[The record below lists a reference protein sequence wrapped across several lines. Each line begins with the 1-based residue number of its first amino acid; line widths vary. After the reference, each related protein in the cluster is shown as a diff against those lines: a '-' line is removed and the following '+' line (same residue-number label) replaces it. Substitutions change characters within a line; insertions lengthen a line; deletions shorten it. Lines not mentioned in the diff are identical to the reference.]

1 MCIDRRRFLTIS
13 AAALG
18 APLLASL
25 PASVLADGASQAT
38 VWRGQALGAPVQLIL
53 NHPDPAR
60 AQAMLRKTAA
70 ELRRLEAIF
79 TLYRADSELSDLNRS
94 GRLIAPSPEI
104 HDALT
109 LAGQAHRVTGGRFD
123 PSIQPL
129 WRAYAT
135 GDRAAIKAA
144 RGLVGFDR
152 IRISRDRILMEP
164 GMQLTLNG
172 IAQGYITDRITDLLR
187 AGGADHT
194 LVDMGEFRAIDGR
207 TADTPWRITLAGGGE
222 VVLTDR
228 ALATTEARGFTFDG
242 DLPHLIDPAT
252 GRARADWARMS
263 VIADSAGLA
272 DALSTGFS
280 LAPAQAIRD
289 ALPALPG
296 VEVRALDRYGV
307 ETRFT

>member
-1 MCIDRRRFLTIS
+1 MRIDRRRFLTIS

-25 PASVLADGASQAT
+25 PVHAAPQAT

-53 NHPDPAR
+53 NHPDRAR
-60 AQAMLRKTAA
+60 AQAMIRETAA

-79 TLYRADSELSDLNRS
+79 TLYRAESELSELNRA
-94 GRLIAPSPEI
+94 GMLVAPSPEM
-104 HDALT
+104 HEALT
-109 LAGQAHRVTGGRFD
+109 LALRAHRVTGGRFD

-129 WRAYAT
+129 WRAHAA
-135 GDRAAIKAA
+135 GDAAALRAA

-152 IRISRDRILMEP
+152 VRISRDRILMRP

-172 IAQGYITDRITDLLR
+172 IAQGFITDRITDLLR
-187 AGGADHT
+187 AGGAEHT
-194 LVDMGEFRAIDGR
+194 LVDMGEFRAIGGR
-207 TADTPWRITLAGGGE
+207 NAHEPWRIALAGGGE
-222 VVLTDR
+222 ALLADR
-228 ALATTEARGFTFDG
+228 ALATTEASGFTFDAEG
-242 DLPHLIDPAT
+242 RLPHLIDPAT
-252 GRARADWARMS
+252 GEARADWARIS
-263 VIADSAGLA
+263 VIADQAGLA

-280 LAPAQAIRD
+280 LAPAQAIRA

-296 VEVRALDRYGV
+296 VEIRALARDGR